1 MSYVPSR
8 NPMKDQVAI
17 VGVGVAPYSRENT
30 LRSMGALAIDACIRA
45 AQDAGVS
52 RQDIDGISA
61 QSVTAQYLQP
71 ALGIPELSWWFNSW
85 LPFSNQLDA
94 AIRAVATG
102 GCEVCLVSHS
112 QLFGPGRSRAAAS
125 DPFRVRHSVGTADV
139 RAFLGA
145 GHVQAEPHSVF
156 GAAGYAAWAGKYL
169 HDFGARREH
178 FGYVAINARSQA
190 ARNDNAV
197 MRKPLTMDEYL
208 TGRMIREPLC
218 MYDMDIPTDGA
229 DAFIVT
235 TAERAR
241 DMAQPAVLVHAV
253 SSGQAGTSSEEHTLD
268 FDHTSQVVTARNL
281 WARSD
286 LTLSDL
292 DVYCLYD
299 GFTIITLNWL
309 ENMGFCG
316 RGEAGPFLEANWD
329 TEESRVRFRGHAR
342 LNPHGGNLSEGHT
355 DGAGHTREA
364 VLQLQGRAGARQIP
378 DAAGALVAIGGLFS
392 TKLGAFVLRRPD

>member
-1 MSYVPSR
+1 MAR

-30 LRSMGALAIDACIRA
+30 QRSIGAMTLDACINA
-45 AQDAGVS
+45 ARDAGVS
-52 RQDIDGISA
+52 ASDIDGISA

-71 ALGIPELSWWFNSW
+71 ALGIPELTWWFNSW

-112 QLFGPGRSRAAAS
+112 QLVGPGLSRAAAA
-125 DPFRVRHSVGTADV
+125 DPFRVRQGLGKPEIS
-139 RAFLGA
+139 AFLGA
-145 GHVQAEPHSVF
+145 GHVVMEPHSVF
-156 GAAGYAAWAGKYL
+156 GVAGYAAWANKYL
-169 HDFGARREH
+169 HDFGAKREYL
-178 FGYVAINARSQA
+178 GYVAINARSNA

-208 TGRMIREPLC
+208 AGRMIREPLC

-241 DMAQPAVLVHAV
+241 DMAQPAVLVHAAAA
-253 SSGQAGTSSEEHTLD
+253 GQAATSSEEHTPD
-268 FDHTSQVVTARNL
+268 FDHTSQVITARGL
-281 WARSD
+281 WERSD
-286 LTLSDL
+286 LGLNEL

-316 RGEAGPFLEANWD
+316 RGEAGLFLEANWD
-329 TEESRVRFRGHAR
+329 KEEQRIRLDGHAR
-342 LNPHGGNLSEGHT
+342 LNPHGGNLAEGHT
-355 DGAGHTREA
+355 DGTGHTREA
-364 VLQLQGRAGARQIP
+364 VLQLQGRAGPRQIP
-378 DAAGALVAIGGLFS
+378 DATSALLTIGGLFS
-392 TKLGAFVLRRPD
+392 TKLGAFILRRAD